1 MTTDIYYDNEEARKR
16 LSDILC
22 LTRGMSGIS
31 QEAIANELGIA
42 RKTVQNWEKGTTSPS
57 FDQVIGWFKV
67 VKVSPL
73 PYLFQYIYPDM
84 ESLNDSDNNKLIK
97 QSLLTLLDSLPPE
110 GIKELLYLFYG
121 EHGSSPRAILNL
133 ITAHLQTPMKDRVTQ
148 AGVIIKN
155 YELALKKNQV
165 TDSNHVQPNLSFLK
179 DALERGENAFLSD
192 EDSYMMT

>member
-165 TDSNHVQPNLSFLK
+165 TDSNHVQPNLPFLK